1 MGQGMEGLT
10 RGSRQP
16 GRPVLQVSG
25 VAKSFG
31 GVQALAGVDLDLG
44 AGELAGL
51 VGPNGSGKST
61 LVNVISRMI
70 DADSGTVEL
79 DGQDVTRATRY
90 KTPDLGITR
99 TYQHLRLIAQL
110 TLREN
115 VAAGVLYPFTRGWG
129 AATIAWLRRNSMRTA
144 VETADVALD
153 RLRVPAGSR
162 SKLPREVSFGIQRK
176 VELARAMAPSPRVLL
191 LDEPGAGLNP
201 AEIADLAEL
210 LVEVNNSTGVAV
222 LLIDHDMDFVMG
234 ISQRMTVLN
243 RGVRIAHGDVADVR
257 ENPDVIEAYLGRRGA
272 AEALEG
278 S

>member
-1 MGQGMEGLT
+1 MGHGTEGLAH
-10 RGSRQP
+10 RSRQP

-31 GVQALAGVDLDLG
+31 GVQALAGVDLDLD

-90 KTPDLGITR
+90 RMPDLGITR

-129 AATIAWLRRNSMRTA
+129 AATIAWLRRTSMRTA
-144 VETADVALD
+144 LETADVALD
-153 RLRVPAGSR
+153 RLRVPAGIR

-201 AEIADLAEL
+201 AEIADLAKL
-210 LVEVNNSTGVAV
+210 LVEVNDSTGVAI